1 MPPLIPDQ
9 VVSLPIPQDKTPL
22 QADPTNSIAKNPAGN
37 NYGIGT
43 PPPRAEPYVPVR
55 IVN

>member
-9 VVSLPIPQDKTPL
+9 VVSSPISQDKTPL
-22 QADPTNSIAKNPAGN
+22 QADPTNPIANNPGN